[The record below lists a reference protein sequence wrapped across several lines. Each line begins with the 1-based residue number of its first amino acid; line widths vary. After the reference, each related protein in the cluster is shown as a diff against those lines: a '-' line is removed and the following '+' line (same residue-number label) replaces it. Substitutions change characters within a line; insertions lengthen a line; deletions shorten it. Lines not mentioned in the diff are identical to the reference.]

1 MSDMPAPA
9 PALRLRLAPLALASG
24 LLAFQL
30 LVIGMVF
37 KHGIDFDCRANWGN
51 AACGAASKSLAAL
64 YCMIAAGGL
73 FAILR
78 PGLFRM
84 LLSEPGQGLGPLL
97 VNMAGFVLAMVP
109 ALLLREG
116 GGTAMMGPAFTLWA
130 AGMGLILAGLLGWLA
145 PWDRWRAFLRDAG
158 PSLVLVVVAGGL
170 APTLAVY
177 LRPIWQIETISA
189 MTFRAVSLLVESLG
203 YDLYVDPL
211 RKHIGEGDFIISVAP
226 ACSGIEGIALVTIFV
241 SLYLWLFRSE
251 LRFPRAFLLYPIGIA
266 ASVAL
271 NVVRIAVLLLIG
283 IEGQPDLAVGGF
295 HSHAGWL
302 MFTIVALGIIL
313 VARRVPALHRAPVA
327 RAAAAAPLPPLW
339 RDPVAA
345 RILPFAV
352 FMLTAVAAPAIS
364 QNPAMFYPIRVIL
377 LAAAVAMI
385 WPALRDIV
393 WRVAPSSWLAGI
405 LVGLLWVLIPVA
417 PAEGPP
423 PYGTLSGGL
432 VVLWFLFRGIG
443 TILLVPLVEELFFR
457 DYLEGR
463 LRGASLDCPAP
474 LMRVIMA
481 AIITAGLFAL
491 LHDRWVEAFLAG
503 LIFSVVA
510 RRQGRIADAIAAHAA
525 ANAVVFAVAS
535 ATGNLAII

>member
-1 MSDMPAPA
+1 MPA

-24 LLAFQL
+24 LLVFQL

-78 PGLFRM
+78 TGLFRT
-84 LLSEPGQGLGPLL
+84 LLSEPGQGLRPLL
-97 VNMAGFVLAMVP
+97 VNMAGFALAMAPV
-109 ALLLREG
+109 LLLREG
-116 GGTAMMGPAFTLWA
+116 GGTAMMGPAFALWA

-158 PSLVLVVVAGGL
+158 PSLALVVAAGGL
-170 APTLAVY
+170 APALAVR
-177 LRPIWQIETISA
+177 LQPIWQIETISA

-251 LRFPRAFLLYPIGIA
+251 LRFPRAFLLFPIGIA

-283 IEGQPDLAVGGF
+283 IEGQPELAVGGF

-327 RAAAAAPLPPLW
+327 RAAAAPLPPLW

-377 LAAAVAMI
+377 LAAAVALV
-385 WPALRDIV
+385 WAALRGIV
-393 WRVAPSSWLAGI
+393 WRVSPLSWLAGI
-405 LVGLLWVLIPVA
+405 LIGVMWVLIPVT
-417 PAEGPP
+417 PSDGPP

-443 TILLVPLVEELFFR
+443 TVLLVPLVEELFFR

-463 LRGASLDCPAP
+463 LRGVATDRPAP
-474 LMRVIMA
+474 LLRVILA
-481 AIITAGLFAL
+481 ALITASLFAL
-491 LHDRWVEAFLAG
+491 LHDRWAEAFLAG
-503 LIFSVVA
+503 LVFSVVA
-510 RRQGRIADAIAAHAA
+510 RRSGRIADAIAAHSA
-525 ANAVVFAVAS
+525 ANLVVFTVAA